1 MTEKEIV
8 LTYYLIGDPVQE
20 SKDFYYH
27 DGMSILEGGAGD
39 GAKLDIWKGDCVLVK
54 IADSENSDRYCPVL
68 VKGFTEQKAKG
79 KKIKMHLTWFY
90 NKQDVSADIQLVNN
104 FPDMADIRRKEKGI
118 GKSGEELQVHIP
130 TFVLSYLTNEDI
142 TQPFFLEL
150 KNKYD
155 KQICE
160 KQITPPLY
168 VSTSG
173 PLCPLSQTYA
183 VPAVLNGQAVFMEQK
198 IDAVKVSETEVKR
211 LSGLPEEG
219 IATSKADTGEEGDV
233 LFQESINMHKDSI
246 VIIRHEKQDDYASSN
261 VGNLADGR
269 TVHLGADSKRS
280 SEEEIDD
287 APAKKPRID
296 KNNHVPRA
304 AVEESRNAEAVA
316 PKVLP
321 NITPSKKRLVIA
333 SPPIFSPH
341 LHSGGN
347 HVRDEGGEDKRMRGG
362 LGTSDTEDW
371 EDEQSSSRDSDSDY
385 RENSQLQGY
394 KMQSSSTPRRT
405 PRPIPIQA
413 LRTEDSCDTAFSEAV
428 EDEEGWVEEGMAIV
442 PPLQHSLPELPA
454 GELQDNIL
462 FSPFDAEPKELD
474 SYMKTTGKETV
485 LGAIKKVLAKNL
497 PSPLCIEGSLVVL
510 DQDVDSLLLESY
522 QLARGSLNK
531 ALAHLEEIV
540 PPLTTIWS
548 MDEQKKIYKMYRDYS
563 RYSMDEG
570 RRKRILHDLHFS
582 LNTPTGGAGM
592 DDLVRPSS
600 SSPLTQSHKTPMQI
614 RNFIALYLHTA
625 RSLRAALGKVRLDP
639 PVTTLSIELMKQ
651 VLSFIPK
658 LRCAVDDLT
667 CQQLFSSFL
676 VYDQQ
681 VMDPFEFLVRA
692 KCILMRGLGDGGVN
706 TNHLLFTEICNMLP
720 TPLNKKLWFP
730 FAAMSDE
737 DERKGTEG
745 SQESDTM

>member
-27 DGMSILEGGAGD
+27 DGMSIIEGEAGE

-90 NKQDVSADIQLVNN
+90 NKQDVAGDIQLVNS
-104 FPDMADIRRKEKGI
+104 FPDMADIRRKESNNINDALRRK
-118 GKSGEELQVHIP
+118 
-130 TFVLSYLTNEDI
+130 DI

-155 KQICE
+155 TTQMCE
-160 KQITPPLY
+160 KQITPPPY
-168 VSTSG
+168 VSTSE

-183 VPAVLNGQAVFMEQK
+183 VPAVLNGRAVCMEQK
-198 IDAVKVSETEVKR
+198 TDPVKVSETEVKG
-211 LSGLPEEG
+211 LSELPEEG
-219 IATSKADTGEEGDV
+219 IVTSKADTGEEGDV
-233 LFQESINMHKDSI
+233 LIQESINMHKDSI
-246 VIIRHEKQDDYASSN
+246 VIGHEKQDDYASSN

-269 TVHLGADSKRS
+269 TVHVGADSKRS

-296 KNNHVPRA
+296 ENNNVPRE
-304 AVEESRNAEAVA
+304 AVEESRNEEEVA

-341 LHSGGN
+341 LHSAGN
-347 HVRDEGGEDKRMRGG
+347 HFRHEGGEDKRMRCG
-362 LGTSDTEDW
+362 LGTSDTEDR

-394 KMQSSSTPRRT
+394 KMQSSLTPRRT
-405 PRPIPIQA
+405 PRLIPIQA

-462 FSPFDAEPKELD
+462 FSPFEADPKNLD
-474 SYMKTTGKETV
+474 SYMKRTGKETV
-485 LGAIKKVLAKNL
+485 LRAIKKVLAKNL

-510 DQDVDSLLLESY
+510 DQDVDALLLESY
-522 QLARGSLNK
+522 QLARGSLPK

-563 RYSMDEG
+563 RHSMDEG

-582 LNTPTGGAGM
+582 LNAPTDGAGI

-600 SSPLTQSHKTPMQI
+600 SSNLTHSHKTPMQI
-614 RNFIALYLHTA
+614 RNFVALYLHSA

-639 PVTTLSIELMKQ
+639 PVTILSIELMKQ

-667 CQQLFSSFL
+667 CQQMLSSFL

-681 VMDPFEFLVRA
+681 VMDPFEFLVRT

-706 TNHLLFTEICNMLP
+706 TNHQLFTEICNMLP
-720 TPLNKKLWFP
+720 TPLNKKLQFP

-737 DERKGTEG
+737 GERKGTEG
-745 SQESDTM
+745 SQESDIM